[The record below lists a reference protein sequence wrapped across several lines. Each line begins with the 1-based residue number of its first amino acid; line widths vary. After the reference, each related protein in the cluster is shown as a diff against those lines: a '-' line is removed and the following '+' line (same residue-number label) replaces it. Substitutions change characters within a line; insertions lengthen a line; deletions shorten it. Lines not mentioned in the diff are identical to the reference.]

1 MRIGIDIADTIIDV
15 WPTIM
20 TKADE
25 FNKKYVKNNIT
36 SERWL
41 YLPEHYYGW
50 NNEQAKQFWNLY
62 RDNVTFSAPLNKYVY
77 EVLDELKKMGI
88 EIYFITAKTN
98 EEYKNLENSI
108 INLLNK
114 YNLPYDKIIVQAEN
128 KGKICKDND
137 IICLVD
143 DSFDNCL
150 KANNFDINSIL
161 LTKPYNLGRDC
172 IGKIQRAD
180 DFLEV
185 NSIVKKM
192 MLSRYNKK

>member
-20 TKADE
+20 KRANE
-25 FNKKYVKNNIT
+25 FNEKYIQNEIT
-36 SERWL
+36 SEKWV

-50 NNEQAKQFWNLY
+50 DSEQTKKFWDLY
-62 RDNVTFSAPLNKYVY
+62 RENVTFSAPLNKYVY
-77 EVLDELKKMGI
+77 EALDEFKKIGI

-108 INLLNK
+108 INLLGK

-128 KGKICKDND
+128 KGKICNDND
-137 IICLVD
+137 IVCLID
-143 DSFDNCL
+143 DSFDNCS
-150 KANNFDINSIL
+150 KANFYDIDSIL
-161 LTKPYNLGRDC
+161 INKPYNLGREC
-172 IGKIQRAD
+172 IGKMKRAE

-185 NSIVKKM
+185 SKQVKK
-192 MLSRYNKK
+192 LINR